1 MEQGKKS
8 STMAAAIPIP
18 SNFGNVSNPVPAD
31 FLASPTSSPYT
42 SPSTSPVVSSSFGSF
57 TGASPFS
64 MSPPLL
70 SNPPAHFGNGLGL
83 GVGQGLEGSNPALW
97 YPCVVCSQRF
107 PTPQP
112 LLEHMGIFHHLI
124 ISDLHQIAE
133 LHTYL
138 EYWHKKL
145 SVEPLAQYATTI
157 NTRMT
162 ENGEADA
169 QPYYLLSDILPEDKQ
184 LRTKLQTNRLNKMLE
199 LQTKERSEIFKRRCL
214 FCNKMWYKRDDLF
227 QHMFAEHHFNIG
239 RPDNL
244 VNIQELLDIL
254 QQKIDAIKCIYCEK
268 TFKNHAVLKKH
279 MRKKKHFKIN
289 SKDTA
294 YDRFYM
300 INYLEPG
307 KDWKALEK
315 EKDDDEDTASM
326 GTMTSAS
333 ESEVDET
340 WDDWVEDVP
349 NDTDCLFC
357 DRVLSSPPICMDHM
371 ASEHGFD
378 FRALKKEWS
387 LDFYDSVKLVNYIR
401 RQVEEKACVK
411 CGEKQGSRKDL
422 LDHMQKENHF
432 APTRDAEFW
441 KNPQYLI
448 PAKENDAF
456 LQGLDDGLEDE
467 DDDEDDDEMFQQQQH
482 RRRFGE
488 QSAVNDVM
496 GKGKT
501 KDEDEEKKL
510 DAVVRDLS
518 QQKLKDD
525 ESKFLDADE

>member
-1 MEQGKKS
+1 MEGQTS
-8 STMAAAIPIP
+8 MAIPI
-18 SNFGNVSNPVPAD
+18 SNGLPAE
-31 FLASPTSSPYT
+31 FIASPTSSPYT
-42 SPSTSPVVSSSFGSF
+42 SPSISPVGSFGSF
-57 TGASPFS
+57 PGASPFS

-70 SNPPAHFGNGLGL
+70 STPPMFGLNGG
-83 GVGQGLEGSNPALW
+83 GTEGAVW
-97 YPCVVCSQRF
+97 YSCVVCTQRF
-107 PTPQP
+107 PSHQP

-124 ISDLHQIAE
+124 ISDLHQIAD
-133 LHTYL
+133 LPTYL
-138 EYWHKKL
+138 DYWHKKL
-145 SVEPLAQYATTI
+145 SVEPLGQYTTTI

-162 ENGEADA
+162 EDAEA

-184 LRTKLQTNRLNKMLE
+184 LRNRLQTNRLNKMLE

-315 EKDDDEDTASM
+315 EKDDDDDASSM

-333 ESEVDET
+333 ESDVEET

-357 DRVLSSPPICMDHM
+357 DRVLSAPQICMDHM

-378 FRALKKEWS
+378 FRALKKEWA

-401 RQVEEKACVK
+401 RQVEQKACVR
-411 CGEKQGSRKDL
+411 CGKKQASRKDL
-422 LDHMQKENHF
+422 IDHMQKENHF

-448 PAKENDAF
+448 PTKENDAF
-456 LQGLDDGLEDE
+456 LQGFEDDLD
-467 DDDEDDDEMFQQQQH
+467 DDDEDEEGNGAQQRERFDERSMM
-482 RRRFGE
+482 
-488 QSAVNDVM
+488 NDFVGKDK

-501 KDEDEEKKL
+501 KEADEDRVEAIVENLAK
-510 DAVVRDLS
+510 
-518 QQKLKDD
+518 QQLKED
-525 ESKFLDADE
+525 ESKFIDADE